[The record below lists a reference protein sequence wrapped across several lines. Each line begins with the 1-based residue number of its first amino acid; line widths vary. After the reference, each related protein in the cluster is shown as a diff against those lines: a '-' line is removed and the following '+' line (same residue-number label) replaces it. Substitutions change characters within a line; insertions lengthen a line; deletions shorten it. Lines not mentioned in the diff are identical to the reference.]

1 MQLIDLL
8 EKVPLL
14 EVKGSLKI
22 SCTGLTFDSRRIE
35 AGMVFVAVPGTQV
48 DGHQFVSQALR
59 KGAAAVVLQKEVPEQ
74 EEGHSAV
81 FVRTENSA
89 RALGLMAANWY
100 DHPSRKLKLVGVTG
114 TNGKTTTV
122 TLLHQLFQGMGYR
135 CGLLSTVENRIGQ
148 EKVEATHT
156 TPDPISLNRLLARMV
171 DAGCEY
177 AFMEVSSHAVAQ
189 ERIAGLRFR
198 GAVFTNLTHDH
209 LDYHGSFRAY
219 LEAKKKFF
227 DELDEEAFA
236 LVNQDDR
243 NGRVMVQ
250 NTAARIFS
258 YGLRTMADF
267 KARLLENSIEGLL
280 LEMDKQ
286 QVHSRLVGEFNAYN
300 LLCVYGVGRLLG
312 FASEELLSQLSLIG
326 GAEGRFE
333 MIRDPA
339 RGRFGVVD
347 YAHTPDA
354 LEKVVDTL
362 LKVKMKTD
370 RLVVVVGCGGDR
382 DKEKR
387 PQMASIATR
396 ADLAILTSDNPR
408 NEDPDAILADM
419 ENGIPPEATA
429 RVMVNADRKQAIR
442 MAVQWARRGDII
454 LVAGKG
460 HEKYQEIR
468 GERIPFDDREVLW
481 NAFSESR
488 EYTDREAL

>member
-8 EKVPLL
+8 EKVPLQ

-22 SCTGLTFDSRRIE
+22 SCTGLTFDSRQIK

-48 DGHQFVSQALR
+48 DGHQFVSQALK
-59 KGAAAVVLQKEVPEQ
+59 KGAIAVVLQKEVPKQ
-74 EEGHSAV
+74 EGHSAV
-81 FVRTENSA
+81 FVRTENTA
-89 RALGLMAANWY
+89 KALGWMAANWY
-100 DHPSRKLKLVGVTG
+100 GHPSRKLELVGVTG

-135 CGLLSTVENRIGQ
+135 SGLLSTVENRIGEEQ
-148 EKVEATHT
+148 VPATHT
-156 TPDPISLNRLLARMV
+156 TPDPISLNRLLDRMV
-171 DAGCEY
+171 EAGCAY
-177 AFMEVSSHAVAQ
+177 AFMEVSSHAVVQ

-250 NTAARIFS
+250 NTPARILF

-267 KARLLENSIEGLL
+267 KARLLENTIEGLL
-280 LEMDKQ
+280 LEIDKREL
-286 QVHSRLVGEFNAYN
+286 HSRLVGEFNAYN
-300 LLCVYGVGRLLG
+300 LLCTYGVGRLLG
-312 FASEELLSQLSLIG
+312 LASEELLSQLSLIT

-333 MIRDPA
+333 TIRDPLQ
-339 RGRFGVVD
+339 GRFGVVD

-362 LKVKMKTD
+362 LKVKLKTD

-387 PQMASIATR
+387 PQMASIASR

-408 NEDPDAILADM
+408 NEDPAAILADM
-419 ENGIPPEATA
+419 EKGIPPEAKA
-429 RVMVNADRKQAIR
+429 RVIVNADRKQAIR
-442 MAVQWARRGDII
+442 MAVHWTRKGDII

-468 GERIPFDDREVLW
+468 GKRLPFDDREVLW
-481 NAFSESR
+481 NAFSE
-488 EYTDREAL
+488 TKT